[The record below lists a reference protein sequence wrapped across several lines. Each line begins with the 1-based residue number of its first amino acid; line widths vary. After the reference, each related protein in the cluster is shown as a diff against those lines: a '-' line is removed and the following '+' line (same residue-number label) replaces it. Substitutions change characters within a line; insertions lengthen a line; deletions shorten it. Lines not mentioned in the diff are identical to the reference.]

1 MPIDYPPVF
10 INNYLAEK
18 ITEGLPEY
26 FNADP
31 QAESE
36 YPLRFF
42 PTQPTSIDTL
52 TEEFP
57 EASENVFAVYDR
69 MFRMRRGPF
78 PHCRTEQLLYY
89 FYKTSGGIDALIETT
104 QEVARLLDD
113 GDESA
118 EDVNV
123 WIKEKL
129 ISSPGNY
136 VTRQKIPVFSRSLTN
151 NIAELTTNTS
161 HGLSI
166 GDKVIV
172 SGVGTAFDSGPQE
185 SFEVLGID
193 YPVWTKIT
201 DENDEDYNK
210 TILTEPAKIRY
221 QKTNID
227 IAEFNT
233 TTGAYVGIAH
243 PTVKFGSG
251 GAAKD
256 FFLPKF
262 QEFKIY
268 QLEEARDIIDFGTA
282 RTYAGNKIIIEYV
295 WHKSAPIKR

>member
-18 ITEGLPEY
+18 ITQGLPEY

-31 QAESE
+31 QEESE
-36 YPLRFF
+36 YSLRFF

-104 QEVARLLDD
+104 QEVASLLDD

-123 WIKEKL
+123 WIKEKAV
-129 ISSPGNY
+129 SSPGSS
-136 VTRQKIPVFSRSLTN
+136 VTRTTVAFTDKELEDNVVT
-151 NIAELTTNTS
+151 LTTGKS
-161 HGLSI
+161 HGLNA
-166 GDKVIV
+166 GDVIIV
-172 SGVGTAFDSGPQE
+172 KET
-185 SFEVLGID
+185 
-193 YPVWTKIT
+193 
-201 DENDEDYNK
+201 N
-210 TILTEPAKIRY
+210 TI
-221 QKTNID
+221 
-227 IAEFNT
+227 
-233 TTGAYVGIAH
+233 TGAPTSFAGEFTVLSTPTPKKLTYSKSGINVSERSAQGGATVGLAH
-243 PTVKFGSG
+243 PTVRFGSG
-251 GAAKD
+251 AGAKD

>member
-18 ITEGLPEY
+18 ITQGLPEY

-31 QAESE
+31 QDGSE

-104 QEVARLLDD
+104 QEVASLLDD

-118 EDVNV
+118 EDVNL
-123 WIKEKL
+123 WIKEKAV
-129 ISSPGNY
+129 SSPGDS
-136 VTRQKIPVFSRSLTN
+136 VTRTTAPFTDKKLEDNVVT
-151 NIAELTTNTS
+151 LTTGKS
-161 HGLSI
+161 HGLKT
-166 GDKVIV
+166 GDKIIV
-172 SGVGTAFDSGPQE
+172 KET
-185 SFEVLGID
+185 
-193 YPVWTKIT
+193 
-201 DENDEDYNK
+201 N
-210 TILTEPAKIRY
+210 TI
-221 QKTNID
+221 
-227 IAEFNT
+227 
-233 TTGAYVGIAH
+233 TGAPTSFAGEFIVLSTPTPKKLTYSKIGINVSERSAQGGATVGLAH
-243 PTVKFGSG
+243 PTVRFGSDAG
-251 GAAKD
+251 AKD

>member
-1 MPIDYPPVF
+1 MAIDYPPVF

-18 ITEGLPEY
+18 ITNGLPEY
-26 FNADP
+26 FAADP
-31 QAESE
+31 TEDSG

-57 EASENVFAVYDR
+57 DGSENVFAVYDR

-104 QEVARLLDD
+104 QAVADLLDD

-118 EDVNV
+118 EDINL
-123 WIKEKL
+123 WIKQKL
-129 ISSPGNY
+129 ASSPGDY
-136 VTRQKIPVFSRSLTN
+136 LARQKIAVSSRSLTS
-151 NIAELTTNTS
+151 NIAELTTTTS
-161 HGLSI
+161 HGISV
-166 GDKVIV
+166 GDRIIV
-172 SGVGTAFDSGPQE
+172 SGVGSAFNNDPQE
-185 SFEVLGID
+185 TFEVISV
-193 YPVWTKIT
+193 PSTT
-201 DENDEDYNK
+201 
-210 TILTEPAKIRY
+210 KIRY
-221 QKTNID
+221 AKTNID
-227 IAEFNT
+227 VAEFNT
-233 TTGAYVGIAH
+233 TAGAYVGIAH
-243 PTVKFGSG
+243 PTARFGSG
-251 GAAKD
+251 DGARD

-295 WHKSAPIKR
+295 WHKSAPR

>member
-18 ITEGLPEY
+18 ITQGLPEY

-123 WIKEKL
+123 WIKEKAV
-129 ISSPGNY
+129 SSPGGS
-136 VTRQKIPVFSRSLTN
+136 VTRTTVAFTDKELEENVVT
-151 NIAELTTNTS
+151 LTTEKS
-161 HGLSI
+161 HGLNA
-166 GDKVIV
+166 GDVIIV
-172 SGVGTAFDSGPQE
+172 KET
-185 SFEVLGID
+185 
-193 YPVWTKIT
+193 
-201 DENDEDYNK
+201 N
-210 TILTEPAKIRY
+210 TI
-221 QKTNID
+221 
-227 IAEFNT
+227 
-233 TTGAYVGIAH
+233 TGAPTSFAGEFPVLSTPTPKKLTYSKSGINVSERSAQGEATVGIAH
-243 PTVKFGSG
+243 PTVRFGSG
-251 GAAKD
+251 AGAKD

-282 RTYAGNKIIIEYV
+282 RTYAGNKIIIEYA

>member
-18 ITEGLPEY
+18 ITQGLPEY

-31 QAESE
+31 QEESE

-104 QEVARLLDD
+104 QEVASLLDD

-118 EDVNV
+118 EDVNA
-123 WIKEKL
+123 WIKGKAV
-129 ISSPGNY
+129 SSPGDS
-136 VTRQKIPVFSRSLTN
+136 VTRTSLAFTDKKLEEN
-151 NIAELTTNTS
+151 VVTLTTGKS
-161 HGLSI
+161 HGLKT
-166 GDKVIV
+166 GDQIIV
-172 SGVGTAFDSGPQE
+172 KET
-185 SFEVLGID
+185 
-193 YPVWTKIT
+193 
-201 DENDEDYNK
+201 N
-210 TILTEPAKIRY
+210 TI
-221 QKTNID
+221 
-227 IAEFNT
+227 
-233 TTGAYVGIAH
+233 TGAPTSFAGKFTVLSTPTPKKLTYSKSGINVSERSAQGGATVGLAH
-243 PTVKFGSG
+243 PTVRFGSG
-251 GAAKD
+251 TGAKD

>member
-18 ITEGLPEY
+18 ITQGLPEY
-26 FNADP
+26 FNSDP
-31 QAESE
+31 QETAE

-123 WIKEKL
+123 WIKEKYA
-129 ISSPGNY
+129 SSPGAF
-136 VTRQKIPVFSRSLTN
+136 VAQRKVPVSTRSLSSN
-151 NIAELTTNTS
+151 VAELTTSRS
-161 HGLSI
+161 HGISV
-166 GDKVIV
+166 GDQIVI
-172 SGVGTAFDSGPQE
+172 SGVGSAFNSDALE
-185 SFEVLGID
+185 AFVVTEV
-193 YPVWTKIT
+193 PSNTK
-201 DENDEDYNK
+201 
-210 TILTEPAKIRY
+210 LRY
-221 QKTNID
+221 AKTNID
-227 IAEFNT
+227 VAEFAAPS
-233 TTGAYVGIAH
+233 GATVGIAY
-243 PTVKFGSG
+243 PTARFGSG
-251 GAAKD
+251 AGAKD